1 MKNCYNFTMK
11 PSTLDKRRYTY
22 DDYLKIPDDERYELI
37 EGELLMTP
45 SPVPYHQW
53 ISKNIEFELEKFV
66 REKNLGKVFD
76 APCDVYLDEE
86 NVIQPDILFIS
97 KERLNIIT
105 DKNIRGAP
113 DLVIEILSEATAYRD
128 LVKKKRLYAKQGVKE
143 YWIVDPGEKTV
154 EIYSLK
160 EGVFVITQSY
170 TEKDVLKS
178 PMLLGLE
185 INLTK
190 VFEF

>member
-128 LVKKKRLYAKQGVKE
+128 LVKKKRLYAKHGVKE